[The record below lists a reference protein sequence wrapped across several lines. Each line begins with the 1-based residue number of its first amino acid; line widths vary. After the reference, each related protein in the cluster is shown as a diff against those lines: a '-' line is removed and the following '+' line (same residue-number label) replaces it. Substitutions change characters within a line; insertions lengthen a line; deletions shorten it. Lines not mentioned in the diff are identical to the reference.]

1 MNVYYTKLIKEFN
14 EEKFDN
20 VYLFYGEEQ
29 YIIDNLIDYLV
40 KKIDPVYRDFNVKFL
55 DWEDYNLEDIL
66 ANLETL
72 PFMGD
77 HTFTIVSHGEKMN
90 KELSDQETESLRNY
104 IKSPNKT
111 SVLIFL
117 ANKMDKRKKMYKM
130 LKKDARIEEFR
141 KLNSKE
147 LKKWINKYIT
157 DHEKKIKSQDL
168 IYLIETYGYHNKNSD
183 MNLYHISQ
191 SLEKIIGFS
200 DNKYIT
206 KDIVDRFIEQPIENN
221 IFLLT
226 DALLVNNTEK
236 ALDIL
241 NVMDIK
247 GEPLM
252 LVLFMIIKQ
261 FRTIFKMKILTE
273 SGLTAKVAS
282 KTIGIHPYAG
292 EKAYKQ
298 CRNINYSQLKK
309 LMKLSIEVDRRSKST
324 SINMKLLIEHLIGEI
339 NSVIN

>member
-1 MNVYYTKLIKEFN
+1 VYYTKLIKEFN
-14 EEKFDN
+14 NEKFDN

-29 YIIDNLIDYLV
+29 YIIDNLISYLV

-55 DWEDYNLEDIL
+55 DWEDHGLEDIL

-72 PFMGD
+72 PFMGNY
-77 HTFTIVSHGEKMN
+77 TFTIVSHAENMN
-90 KELSDQETESLRNY
+90 KELSDHENESLKSY
-104 IKSPNKT
+104 LKSPNRT

-117 ANKMDKRKKMYKM
+117 ANKIDKRKKMYKM
-130 LKKDARIEEFR
+130 IKKEARIEDFR

-147 LKKWINKYIT
+147 LKKWISKYVS
-157 DHEKKIKSQDL
+157 DQKKEIKTQELTDL
-168 IYLIETYGYHNKNSD
+168 IESYGYHNKNSD
-183 MNLYHISQ
+183 MNLYLISQ
-191 SLEKIIGFS
+191 SLEKIIAFS
-200 DNKYIT
+200 DNKNIT
-206 KDIVDRFIEQPIENN
+206 KETIDRFVEQPIENN

-226 DALLVNNTEK
+226 DALFVNDTEK

-241 NVMDIK
+241 NLMDQK

-261 FRTIFKMKILTE
+261 FRTMFKIKLLTE

-298 CRNINYSQLKK
+298 SRNIDYSQLKE
-309 LMKLSIEVDRRSKST
+309 LMKLSIEIDRRSKST
-324 SINMKLLIEHLIGEI
+324 SINMKLLIEQLIGEVNSII
-339 NSVIN
+339 NES